1 MRGESRSTS
10 RGLADTVPDVTVIV
24 PVYNTMPYL
33 TRCLMSLVRQS
44 IGRSRLEVI
53 AVDDGSTDGSGVVLD
68 RFVRRFPDVFTVIHQ
83 PNSGGPA
90 GPSNRGLR
98 LATGRY
104 VFFLGA
110 DDYLGRQALA
120 RLVAAGDEYG
130 SDVVAGRMVGCN
142 GRFVPQAIFARTDP
156 DVDLYTSAL
165 PFAMSNTKL
174 FRRSLLLEHGI
185 AFPESLPFGSDQPFT
200 VAACVHAAKISVLA
214 DYDYYYAVRRHD
226 AANITYRASH
236 RQRLACT
243 AAIMAATA
251 NLLPPGPRR
260 DAILHRSFASEL
272 SKLTR
277 PDFLTLDSATQ
288 HEVAAGI
295 ATLADQYLTDPIAE
309 RLDVNRRLR
318 LRLAQ
323 HHHHDHL
330 RTLIGHNSTHQPP
343 PLHLD
348 PPHGG
353 RLYATYPGF
362 RQTPH
367 FPDPWYLVTD
377 SPTHT
382 IAHHLQGTTLTW
394 TRHSQ
399 RRTTLTLAAHS
410 PHPHADFATA
420 DLRLTVG
427 TTEATLSACSAD
439 AGGTF
444 VRAEIPLRDLLAGR
458 PRLANTHDVVIH
470 TADPTRNRSPIP
482 VRIGPDAVGRPRL
495 RLAGPRAYVI
505 RPTHRA
511 DGEVAIDIIPVTP
524 GRIARRLRAILP
536 GLRQRATS
544 RTPHADRGQLVEHDL
559 AGHVEHDLAGQ
570 DENALQTARRTSA

>member
-1 MRGESRSTS
+1 
-10 RGLADTVPDVTVIV
+10 
-24 PVYNTMPYL
+24 MPYL

-68 RFVRRFPDVFTVIHQ
+68 RFVGRFPDLFTVIHQ

-120 RLVAAGDEYG
+120 RLVTAADAYG
-130 SDVVAGRMVGCN
+130 ADVVAGRMVGCN

-174 FRRSLLLEHGI
+174 FRRSLLVEHHI
-185 AFPESLPFGSDQPFT
+185 RFPESLPFGSDQPFT
-200 VAACVHAAKISVLA
+200 VAACVAARKISVLA

-226 AANITYRASH
+226 DANITYRASH

-251 NLLPPGPRR
+251 DLLPPGPRR

-277 PDFLTLDSATQ
+277 PDFLTLDAATQ
-288 HEVAAGI
+288 TQITTGI
-295 ATLADQYLTDPIAE
+295 ATLANQYLTDPIAA

-323 HHHHDHL
+323 HHHHQHL
-330 RTLIGHNSTHQPP
+330 LTLIGHNSTHQPP

-348 PPHGG
+348 HHPHGD

-362 RQTPH
+362 GQPD

-382 IAHHLQGTTLTW
+382 IAHHLTLTDLTW
-394 TRHSQ
+394 RRHHG
-399 RRTTLTLAAHS
+399 RTTLTLTAHS
-410 PHPHADFATA
+410 PHPPATVTAA
-420 DLRLTVG
+420 DLHVTVA
-427 TTEATLSACSAD
+427 TTEARITACPTG

-444 VRAEIPLRDLLAGR
+444 VCAEIPLRDLLVGR
-458 PRLANTHDVVIH
+458 PRWANTHDVLIH
-470 TADPTRNRSPIP
+470 TVDPTRNRTPIP
-482 VRIGPDAVGRPRL
+482 VRIAPCAIGHERL
-495 RLAGPRAYVI
+495 TLAGARPYVI

-511 DGEVAIDIIPVTP
+511 DGEVAVDIIPVTAH
-524 GRIARRLRAILP
+524 RIARRVWAILL
-536 GLRQRATS
+536 GVRRRATS
-544 RTPHADRGQLVEHDL
+544 TTPDVHRRQVVEYQP
-559 AGHVEHDLAGQ
+559 AGH
-570 DENALQTARRTSA
+570 DENALQPARRPSA